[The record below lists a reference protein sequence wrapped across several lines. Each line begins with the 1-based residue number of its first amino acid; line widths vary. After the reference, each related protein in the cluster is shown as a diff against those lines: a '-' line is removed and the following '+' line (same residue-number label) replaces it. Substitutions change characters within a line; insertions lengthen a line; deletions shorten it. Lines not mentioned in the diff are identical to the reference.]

1 MTYHLVAHFQV
12 EYTVIFLEYEHLVI
26 GNFDILEQGNLPK
39 YLGGAH
45 PLNEGLR
52 AIALKTDQKVV

>member
-12 EYTVIFLEYEHLVI
+12 EYTVILPEYEHLVI

-39 YLGGAH
+39 YQGGGH
-45 PLNEGLR
+45 PL
-52 AIALKTDQKVV
+52 K

>member
-12 EYTVIFLEYEHLVI
+12 EYTVILPEYEHLVI
-26 GNFDILEQGNLPK
+26 GNFDILEQGNFPK
-39 YLGGAH
+39 YQGGH
-45 PLNEGLR
+45 PLKEGLS